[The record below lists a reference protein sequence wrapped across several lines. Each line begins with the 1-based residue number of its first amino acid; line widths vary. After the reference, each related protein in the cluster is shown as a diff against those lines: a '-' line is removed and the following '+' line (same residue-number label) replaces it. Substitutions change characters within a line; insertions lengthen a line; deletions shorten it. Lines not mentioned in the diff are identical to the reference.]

1 MSRFQFFPFI
11 RNKRGQALIE
21 FAFIL
26 PFLLVIV
33 GGIVDFG
40 LAFFVGQVIENAARE
55 GARAGAVVRPE
66 SFTTLPLVYPSNEQ
80 GTCSFPCGSGPSILH
95 VASTKIPNVNLF
107 TGFTLA
113 STFVDSPNP
122 NEDAVRVTVE
132 GSYGWFLLQL
142 LGFEPITIS
151 RTAEMRWEWQ
161 LPQPLP

>member
-1 MSRFQFFPFI
+1 MGRLQIFPFI
-11 RNKRGQALIE
+11 RSKRGQALIE

-66 SFTTLPLVYPSNEQ
+66 SFTPPLTYPANEQ
-80 GTCSFPCGSGPSILH
+80 GLCPFPCGSGPTILQ
-95 VASTKIPNVNLF
+95 VASTKIPDVNLF
-107 TGFTLA
+107 AGV
-113 STFVDSPNP
+113 TFKSAFIPSPEGKP
-122 NEDAVRVTVE
+122 NQAAVQVTVE
-132 GSYGWFLLQL
+132 GSYGWFILQL
-142 LGFEPITIS
+142 IGFDPITIS

-161 LPQPLP
+161 QS

>member
-1 MSRFQFFPFI
+1 MGRFLFVPFV
-11 RNKRGQALIE
+11 RSKRGQALIE

-55 GARAGAVVRPE
+55 GARAGAVVRPT
-66 SFTTLPLVYPSNEQ
+66 SFVSPLPFPLAPNENC
-80 GTCSFPCGSGPSILH
+80 TVPC
-95 VASTKIPNVNLF
+95 ASTSPILQVAAAKIPNVNLF
-107 TGFTLA
+107 SGFNL
-113 STFVDSPNP
+113 SYDFVNSPPAPSNQA
-122 NEDAVRVTVE
+122 AVQVTVE
-132 GSYGWFLLQL
+132 GSYGWFILQL

-161 LPQPLP
+161 

>member
-1 MSRFQFFPFI
+1 MGYLLSFY

-55 GARAGAVVRPE
+55 GARAGAVVRPVGGE
-66 SFTTLPLVYPSNEQ
+66 FPSREEGNC
-80 GTCSFPCGSGPSILH
+80 TVPCGSGPSILQ
-95 VASTKIPNVNLF
+95 VASAKIPDVGLF
-107 TGFTLA
+107 NGFTLE
-113 STFVDSPNP
+113 SKFTNSLNL
-122 NEDAVRVTVE
+122 NEDAVQVTVE
-132 GSYGWFLLQL
+132 GTHGWFLLQL
-142 LGFEPITIS
+142 IGFDPITIS

-161 LPQPLP
+161 RQFS

>member
-1 MSRFQFFPFI
+1 MGHLRSFY

-40 LAFFVGQVIENAARE
+40 LAFFVGQVIQNAARE

-66 SFTTLPLVYPSNEQ
+66 GNAFPSREE
-80 GTCSFPCGSGPSILH
+80 GICTVPCVSGPSILQ
-95 VASTKIPNVNLF
+95 VASDKIPNVALF
-107 TGFTLA
+107 GGFTLK
-113 STFVDSPNP
+113 SQFNDSSN
-122 NEDAVRVTVE
+122 NEDSIQVTVE
-132 GSYGWFLLQL
+132 GQYGWFLLQL
-142 LGFEPITIS
+142 LRFERVTIS

-161 LPQPLP
+161 DPS

>member
-1 MSRFQFFPFI
+1 MGHLLSFY

-55 GARAGAVVRPE
+55 GARAGAVVRPVGGG
-66 SFTTLPLVYPSNEQ
+66 FPSGEE
-80 GTCSFPCGSGPSILH
+80 GSCTVPCGSGPSILQ
-95 VASTKIPNVNLF
+95 VASDKIPNVALF
-107 TGFTLA
+107 GGFTLK
-113 STFVDSPNP
+113 SQFNDSSN
-122 NEDAVRVTVE
+122 NEDSIQVTVE
-132 GSYGWFLLQL
+132 GQHGWFLLQMI
-142 LGFEPITIS
+142 GFDPITIS

-161 LPQPLP
+161 RPF